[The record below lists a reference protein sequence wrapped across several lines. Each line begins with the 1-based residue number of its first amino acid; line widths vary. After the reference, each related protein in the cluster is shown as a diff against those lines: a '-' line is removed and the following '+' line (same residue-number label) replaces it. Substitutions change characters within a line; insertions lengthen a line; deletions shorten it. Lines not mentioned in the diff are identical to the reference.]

1 MSTPVTPYGDNPFQ
15 PGMVSECYLPD
26 QLIAGDFK
34 LVTEG
39 QASFPAGLQLTR
51 GTVLAQQANGTY
63 ATAISGGAA
72 PNAILADNVDSTAG
86 QPVTGGVYLTGEFN
100 ARALILDPSLTLA
113 AVTPLLRQF
122 SIFVKP
128 SVSAA
133 DPT

>member
-1 MSTPVTPYGDNPFQ
+1 MTTTYSDNPFM
-15 PGMVSECYLPD
+15 PGMVSDAYVPD

-39 QASFPAGLQLTR
+39 QAQFPTGLQLTR
-51 GTVLAQQANGTY
+51 GTVLAQQADGTY
-63 ATAISGGAA
+63 ATATSSGAA
-72 PNAILADNVDSTAG
+72 ANAILADDVDTTGG
-86 QPVTGGVYLTGEFN
+86 QPATGGVYFTGEFN
-100 ARALILDPSLTLA
+100 ARALILDASLTLA
-113 AVTPLLRQF
+113 AATIALRPF

>member
-15 PGMVSECYLPD
+15 PGMSSECYLPD

-39 QASFPAGLQLTR
+39 QAQFAAGLTLKR
-51 GTVLAQQANGTY
+51 GTVLAMQTDGTY
-63 ATAISGGAA
+63 NMANSGDGS
-72 PNAILADNVDSTAG
+72 PNAILADDIDSTAG
-86 QPVTGGVYLTGEFN
+86 PVTGGVYLSGEFN
-100 ARALILDPSLTLA
+100 ARALILDPTLTLA
-113 AVTPLLRQF
+113 AATLALR
-122 SIFVKP
+122 SWAIFVKP

>member
-1 MSTPVTPYGDNPFQ
+1 MSTPVTPISDNPFQ
-15 PGMVSECYLPD
+15 PGMVSETYIPD

-39 QASFPAGLQLTR
+39 QAQFPAGLQLKR
-51 GTVLAQQANGTY
+51 GTVLAQQTDGTY
-63 ATAISGGAA
+63 AVATSGNGS

-86 QPVTGGVYLTGEFN
+86 PVTGGVYLTGEFN

-113 AVTPLLRQF
+113 AATLALRSW